1 MKWEYYF
8 TNVISSKQRAALG
21 NLTKPLQT
29 LAIECSC
36 RRGCQQAVEC
46 DGPPFNR
53 TNSERAL
60 RIGHRTPTMVPSSSG
75 DGSPFVLSYINPSEH
90 HPDL

>member
-1 MKWEYYF
+1 MWGYYF

-29 LAIECSC
+29 LAIEC

-60 RIGHRTPTMVPSSSG
+60 GIGNRTPWYHQAQVEAL
-75 DGSPFVLSYINPSEH
+75 LSYFH
-90 HPDL
+90 V